1 MFSSSIPHSWCS
13 SLTVPCAMNL
23 SGIPIR
29 FIWGVYPLSDMN
41 SNTALPKPPVMHPS
55 STVMIRLYFG
65 ATS

>member
-1 MFSSSIPHSWCS
+1 
-13 SLTVPCAMNL
+13 MNL

-65 ATS
+65 LLREEFLRQWV